1 MKWREQ
7 AFGYKADSL
16 KQAER
21 DNVSYPLFI
30 SISKTFQRTNRKIIL
45 NEVSQYYSE
54 KENIEDLSHEQA
66 QEWCKML
73 KAITLVIVSKTDDK
87 SKLWKGQCSYAK
99 LYFSLESSES
109 KQNEFSNELRTF
121 FIQENQF
128 EMY

>member
-54 KENIEDLSHEQA
+54 KEN
-66 QEWCKML
+66 
-73 KAITLVIVSKTDDK
+73 
-87 SKLWKGQCSYAK
+87 
-99 LYFSLESSES
+99 
-109 KQNEFSNELRTF
+109 
-121 FIQENQF
+121 
-128 EMY
+128 

>member
-87 SKLWKGQCSYAK
+87 SKLWKGQCS
-99 LYFSLESSES
+99 
-109 KQNEFSNELRTF
+109 
-121 FIQENQF
+121 
-128 EMY
+128 